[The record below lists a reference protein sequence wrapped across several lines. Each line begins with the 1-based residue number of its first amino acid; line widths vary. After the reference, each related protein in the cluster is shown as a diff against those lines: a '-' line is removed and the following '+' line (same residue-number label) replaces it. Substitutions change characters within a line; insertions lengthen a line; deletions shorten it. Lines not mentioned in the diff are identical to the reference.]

1 MKKLSTFAA
10 LLLLAGT
17 SAASAQ
23 TGQQPAQKP
32 AQQPAAQ
39 QPAQKPAQPQAQAA
53 PGNKPQS
60 LDQRASYIIGFNLGS
75 SLKQQEINV
84 TPDLIIQGLRDG
96 LGGNKA
102 LLTDEEMQAAM
113 TEFQQSLMARQEEKT
128 KAASAKN
135 KKEADDFLAANKG
148 KQGVVTTA
156 SGLQYQILQQG
167 TGATPKETDKVT
179 VHYKGTLADG
189 TVFDS
194 SYDRGQPAQFI
205 VNQVIPGWVEAMQLL
220 KVGSKARLFIPPA
233 LAYGESGAGQEIG
246 PNAMLIFEVELLNT
260 EAQAAEPAEGAQGGA
275 AQQGQQPQQG
285 EQKPPQGE
293 QKPPQE

>member
-23 TGQQPAQKP
+23 QPAQQPTQQPAQP
-32 AQQPAAQ
+32 
-39 QPAQKPAQPQAQAA
+39 QPQAAT
-53 PGNKPQS
+53 GNKPQS

-96 LGGNKA
+96 LGGSQA

-113 TEFQQSLMARQEEKT
+113 TEFQQSLMARQQEKAQ
-128 KAASAKN
+128 AAGAKN
-135 KKEADDFLAANKG
+135 QKEADDFLAANKG
-148 KQGVVTTA
+148 KEGVVTTA

-167 TGATPKETDKVT
+167 TGASPKETDKVT

-205 VNQVIPGWVEAMQLL
+205 VNQVIPGWIEAMQLL

-233 LAYGESGAGQEIG
+233 LAYGENGAGQEIG

-260 EAQAAEPAEGAQGGA
+260 EAQAAEPAEGGATEQGGAEGGA

-285 EQKPPQGE
+285 EQKPPQE
-293 QKPPQE
+293 

>member
-23 TGQQPAQKP
+23 QPAQQPAQKP
-32 AQQPAAQ
+32 AQQP
-39 QPAQKPAQPQAQAA
+39 AQAA

-96 LGGNKA
+96 LGGNQA

-113 TEFQQSLMARQEEKT
+113 TEFQQSLMARQQEKMQ
-128 KAASAKN
+128 AAGAKN
-135 KKEADDFLAANKG
+135 KKEAEDFLAANKG

-205 VNQVIPGWVEAMQLL
+205 VNQVIPGWVEALQLL

-233 LAYGESGAGQEIG
+233 LAYGENGAGQEIG
-246 PNAMLIFEVELLNT
+246 PNAMLIFEVEVLNT
-260 EAQAAEPAEGAQGGA
+260 EAQSAEPEPAEGMEGGA

-285 EQKPPQGE
+285 EQKPPQE
-293 QKPPQE
+293 

>member
-23 TGQQPAQKP
+23 QPAQQPAQKP
-32 AQQPAAQ
+32 AQQP
-39 QPAQKPAQPQAQAA
+39 AQAA

-96 LGGNKA
+96 LGGSQA

-113 TEFQQSLMARQEEKT
+113 TEFQQSLMARQQEKMQ
-128 KAASAKN
+128 AAGAKN
-135 KKEADDFLAANKG
+135 KKEAEDFLAANKG

-205 VNQVIPGWVEAMQLL
+205 VNQVIPGWVEALQLL

-233 LAYGESGAGQEIG
+233 LAYGENGAGQEIG
-246 PNAMLIFEVELLNT
+246 PNAMLIFEVEVLNT
-260 EAQAAEPAEGAQGGA
+260 EAQTPQEGVSESMEGGA

-285 EQKPPQGE
+285 EQKPPQE
-293 QKPPQE
+293 

>member
-1 MKKLSTFAA
+1 MKKLSTLAA

-23 TGQQPAQKP
+23 QSAQQPAQKP
-32 AQQPAAQ
+32 AQPS
-39 QPAQKPAQPQAQAA
+39 AQPQAQAA

-60 LDQRASYIIGFNLGS
+60 LDQKASYIIGYNLGS
-75 SLKQQEINV
+75 SLKQQEIAV
-84 TPDLIIQGLRDG
+84 TSDLIIQGLRDG
-96 LGGNKA
+96 LGGAQA

-113 TEFQQSLMARQEEKT
+113 TEFQQSLMARQQEQMQA
-128 KAASAKN
+128 AASKN
-135 KKEADDFLAANKG
+135 QKEADEFLAANKG

-233 LAYGESGAGQEIG
+233 LAYGENGAGQEIG

-260 EAQAAEPAEGAQGGA
+260 EAQAAEGGAAEGAQGGA
-275 AQQGQQPQQG
+275 AQGQAQGQTQQQG
-285 EQKPPQGE
+285 EQKPPQE
-293 QKPPQE
+293 